1 MKRKV
6 CSLLLMAVLVCSLL
20 TACGGSGGSVS
31 GPNGS
36 YPTGNNEIS
45 TRFDQM
51 YTDYYRTGSGDRVFT
66 SSGWHWDYTYYYKLH
81 INITIKN
88 TGNTVAYSVQR
99 SSRYLRIIIGD
110 DTATR
115 FCHPDFCRIG
125 IRHTLRNMNMDRF
138 QRCPLVAP
146 KENHITEQPE
156 QTRHSRFPPH
166 ERNESADVLSI

>member
-66 SSGWHWDYTYYYKLH
+66 RSGWHWDYTYYYKLH

-88 TGNTVAYSVQR
+88 TGNTVAYIDDSNFMAYWDKDEL
-99 SSRYLRIIIGD
+99 SRYSSIGSIKLS
-110 DTATR
+110 
-115 FCHPDFCRIG
+115 PG
-125 IRHTLRNMNMDRF
+125 
-138 QRCPLVAP
+138 
-146 KENHITEQPE
+146 E
-156 QTRHSRFPPH
+156 QTSVDLVYNMSESQYNSWNISGHNAILIIQYGDSALAYVYSTESR
-166 ERNESADVLSI
+166 EVTVVR

>member
-51 YTDYYRTGSGDRVFT
+51 YQ
-66 SSGWHWDYTYYYKLH
+66 L
-81 INITIKN
+81 
-88 TGNTVAYSVQR
+88 
-99 SSRYLRIIIGD
+99 
-110 DTATR
+110 
-115 FCHPDFCRIG
+115 
-125 IRHTLRNMNMDRF
+125 
-138 QRCPLVAP
+138 
-146 KENHITEQPE
+146 
-156 QTRHSRFPPH
+156 
-166 ERNESADVLSI
+166 

>member
-6 CSLLLMAVLVCSLL
+6 YSLLLMAVLVCSLL

-88 TGNTVAYSVQR
+88 TGNTVAY
-99 SSRYLRIIIGD
+99 ID
-110 DTATR
+110 DSNFMAYWIKTSCHATAASAASN
-115 FCHPDFCRIG
+115 FLPVSKHPL
-125 IRHTLRNMNMDRF
+125 TSY
-138 QRCPLVAP
+138 
-146 KENHITEQPE
+146 T
-156 QTRHSRFPPH
+156 T
-166 ERNESADVLSI
+166 